1 MRRNRTPANSGMPR
15 RFLMMFFGIGAVFVI
30 QMGWWIIFFVN
41 SVRDELKE
49 RHLRMLVSEG
59 IFFLVLII
67 FGLTLI
73 YRVLRHEVLLKQ
85 QFKDFFAG
93 FSHELKTPIA
103 AMKLQA
109 ETLLTRELPP
119 DKREKFLEHMLQ
131 DVERLELTIENILD
145 VFRYESGRLKMDRR
159 PVELDAWLE
168 AGLDTLARPFAHQG
182 LTLERDIASGAVVF
196 IDERYFQNVVANLL
210 QNAVRYAHGTPWLRV
225 TTRLTGGTAEL
236 RFADRGI
243 GIEPR
248 EAQQIFEK
256 FYRGDNANSLKHKGT
271 GVGLFLSRQIVLAH
285 GGSIR
290 AESAGEGKGTEFVIT
305 LPARSKG

>member
-1 MRRNRTPANSGMPR
+1 MPR
-15 RFLMMFFGIGAVFVI
+15 RFLFLFFGIGLVFVL

-59 IFFLVLII
+59 VFFLILIV

-93 FSHELKTPIA
+93 FSHELKTPLA
-103 AMKLQA
+103 AMKLQT
-109 ETLLTRELPP
+109 ETLLSRELPP
-119 DKREKFLEHMLQ
+119 ETRGKLLEHMLQ

-145 VFRYESGRLKMDRR
+145 VFRYEAGRLQMDRR
-159 PVELDAWLE
+159 PMDLDSWLE
-168 AGLDTLARPFAHQG
+168 SSLETLARPFEQQG
-182 LTLERDIASGAVVF
+182 LVLERDFASQAVVF
-196 IDERYFQNVVANLL
+196 IDERYFQNVLANLM
-210 QNAVRYAHGTPWLRV
+210 QNAVRYARETPWLRV
-225 TTRLTGGTAEL
+225 TARMVKGRAEM
-236 RFADRGI
+236 RFSDRGI
-243 GIEPR
+243 GLDPR

-256 FYRGDNANSLKHKGT
+256 FYRGDHANSLKHKGT

-285 GGSIR
+285 GGAIH
-290 AESAGEGKGTEFVIT
+290 AESAGEGLGTTFVIT
-305 LPARSKG
+305 LPARSNR